1 MNDKEKNRKKKLHDR
16 YKEGYD
22 KNELVGERTD
32 GRKGDGRE
40 ENYRKRRRRRNSSR
54 KEEKY
59 KDREYEVGVEAG
71 RCREGG
77 KGWAEA
83 GRGEEA
89 GGRKVAGGRKNKQK
103 IKRR

>member
-40 ENYRKRRRRRNSSR
+40 ENYRGGGGIA
-54 KEEKY
+54 
-59 KDREYEVGVEAG
+59 VG
-71 RCREGG
+71 R
-77 KGWAEA
+77 
-83 GRGEEA
+83 
-89 GGRKVAGGRKNKQK
+89 RKNTR
-103 IKRR
+103 IENTR